1 MLSWPKN
8 RNPRI
13 YLGPERMTIEERELY
28 QRIANAGS
36 AEAAAVTRADRNKA
50 LHRPEPEEED
60 RLCASKV
67 GLTMLMLR
75 AKAIKSPDTLTELE
89 CETIMRGADYD
100 DPVNMR
106 NPAWISNLPVEEGE
120 LAKRV
125 WGLLDDEQ
133 ERNAYDAA
141 LQRDCVAFRPQRDAI
156 MQERIKRNRERRS
169 REYERMAREATPR
182 WVNEIKDARLPRWG
196 FVVFRT
202 AYGEG
207 TDAAW
212 RSFVDIY
219 TSAGRMQLSKCWKK
233 SNSLPQKHQPQW
245 VVDDASLDGADLP
258 TLRRRF
264 RAMREQGEIA
274 DRLASDCFLVV
285 DEAILSHKF
294 VTSRIFY
301 KPKTPGNPDPWE
313 TALFIRAVDPDH
325 DDSATAQSQQNV
337 AGFTGEI
344 SIPLPKVFDWLYY
357 CFFAKSEDWN
367 MRYEI
372 TQSGPAELTVR
383 ILYFPRRRS
392 NFLLA
397 PCVPAAPQGSGQLT
411 FASSS
416 QGIEAPYPSYRSG
429 IES

>member
-1 MLSWPKN
+1 MLSWPQN
-8 RNPRI
+8 LNPRI
-13 YLGPERMTIEERELY
+13 HLGPERMTDEERELY

-36 AEAAAVTRADRNKA
+36 AEAAAVTRADRNRV

-67 GLTMLMLR
+67 GLTMPELR
-75 AKAIKSPDTLTELE
+75 AKAITSPDTLTELE
-89 CETIMRGADYD
+89 CKIIMRGADFEN
-100 DPVNMR
+100 PVNMR
-106 NPAWISNLPVEEGE
+106 NPAWISNLPPEEGE

-125 WGLLDDEQ
+125 WDLLDDGQ
-133 ERNAYDAA
+133 ENNAFQAA
-141 LQRDCVAFRPQRDAI
+141 LHRDRAAFKQQRDENIQDKIR
-156 MQERIKRNRERRS
+156 RNRERRS
-169 REYERMAREATPR
+169 HERERMEREATPK

-202 AYGEG
+202 AYGQE

-212 RSFVDIY
+212 LNFVDMY
-219 TSAGRMQLSKCWKK
+219 TLTGRAQLSKCWKK
-233 SNSLPQKHQPQW
+233 SNSLAQKHQPLW
-245 VVDDASLDGADLP
+245 VADEASLDGADLS

-264 RAMREQGEIA
+264 RSMREQGEIP

-285 DEAILSHKF
+285 DEAILTHRF

-313 TALFIRAVDPDH
+313 TALFISAVDPDH
-325 DDSATAQSQQNV
+325 DDSTTAQSEQNV

-344 SIPLPKVFDWLYY
+344 LIPLPKVFDWLYY

-367 MRYEI
+367 TRYKI
-372 TQSGPAELTVR
+372 TQSGPAELMVR
-383 ILYFPRRRS
+383 ILYSPRQRS

-397 PCVPAAPQGSGQLT
+397 PCVIAAWLLTTNILSIASGN
-411 FASSS
+411 
-416 QGIEAPYPSYRSG
+416 
-429 IES
+429 

>member
-1 MLSWPKN
+1 MLSWPPHLKT
-8 RNPRI
+8 RI
-13 YLGPERMTIEERELY
+13 YLGPERMTEEEKELY

-36 AEAAAVTRADRNKA
+36 AEAAAVTRADRNRVF
-50 LHRPEPEEED
+50 HRPEPEEED

-67 GLTMLMLR
+67 GLTMPELR
-75 AKAIKSPDTLTELE
+75 AKAITSPDTLTELE
-89 CETIMRGADYD
+89 CNIIMRGADYD
-100 DPVNMR
+100 NPVHMR
-106 NPAWISNLPVEEGE
+106 NPAWISNLPPEEGE

-125 WGLLDDEQ
+125 WGLLDDTQ
-133 ERNAYDAA
+133 ENNAYDAA
-141 LQRDCVAFRPQRDAI
+141 LHRDGAAFKPQRDAT
-156 MQERIKRNRERRS
+156 MQEKIKQNRERRS
-169 REYERMAREATPR
+169 QQREQMEREATPK
-182 WVNEIKDARLPRWG
+182 WVNEIKDARLPRCG

-212 RSFVDIY
+212 RNFVDMY
-219 TSAGRMQLSKCWKK
+219 TLTGRAQLSKCWKK
-233 SNSLPQKHQPQW
+233 SNSLAQKHQPLW
-245 VVDDASLDGADLP
+245 VADDASLDGADLA

-264 RAMREQGEIA
+264 RAMREQGEIP

-301 KPKTPGNPDPWE
+301 KPKTPGSPDPWE
-313 TALFIRAVDPDH
+313 TALFISAVDPDH
-325 DDSATAQSQQNV
+325 DDSITAQNEQNV

-367 MRYEI
+367 TRYKI

-383 ILYFPRRRS
+383 TLYSPRRRS
-392 NFLLA
+392 NHWHHSFLLH
-397 PCVPAAPQGSGQLT
+397 GSGRLT
-411 FASSS
+411 FAPSS
-416 QGIEAPYPSYRSG
+416 QGIQAPYPSYRSG
-429 IES
+429 IEP